1 MSAVSLDAAPHRL
14 RRRRPRWLLPLLGL
28 LALFALLEG
37 IGALLPGPSGPRSS
51 SYATA
56 TNGAAAYAELLQRTG
71 HPISRLRGRLDTT
84 PVDPSMTLV
93 VLDPDVIVAPEAEA
107 LKRFVTAGGR
117 LVVGARQP
125 GTWLGEVIDNPPK
138 WSDEGPR
145 TARPTGA
152 TSPAE
157 LPAVGTVRSA
167 GDGTWLNPGS
177 THPLLQGPG
186 GTLAVARRV
195 DSGKLFLLADPSP
208 LQNRL
213 LGEADDAALGAAL
226 AGERDRPVAFLES
239 VHGYGRGRGL
249 GALPEGWRWAL
260 AGLVLAALVWLASHA
275 RRLGPPELEG
285 RELPPA
291 RRVYIDAIAT
301 LLARTG
307 DLPRASAAVAGAA
320 RDRLLR
326 RAALP
331 ADAGDEAVLTA
342 AERLGLEPDE
352 ARALNGI
359 PTNEEE
365 ARAAGRALVLLE
377 RGRP

>member
-1 MSAVSLDAAPHRL
+1 MSAVSIDAATHRR

-28 LALFALLEG
+28 LGLVALLEG

-71 HPISRLRGRLDTT
+71 HSISRLRGRLDTT
-84 PVDPSMTLV
+84 PLDPSTTLV
-93 VLDPDVIVAPEAEA
+93 VLDPDVIVAPEAAA

-125 GTWLGEVIDNPPK
+125 GTWLGELVDHPPK
-138 WSDEGPR
+138 WSEEGPR
-145 TARPTGA
+145 TARPVA
-152 TSPAE
+152 ASSAE
-157 LPAVGTVRSA
+157 LPGVGAVRSV
-167 GDGTWLNPGS
+167 GDGAWLDAGS
-177 THPLLQGPG
+177 ARPLLGGPD
-186 GTLAVARRV
+186 GTLAVERTV
-195 DSGKLFLLADPSP
+195 GSGRLFLLADPSP

-213 LGEADDAALGAAL
+213 LGDADNAALGAAL
-226 AGERDRPVAFLES
+226 AGDRGRPVAFVES

-249 GALPEGWRWAL
+249 GALPDRWLWAL
-260 AGLVLAALVWLASHA
+260 AGLVLAALLWLAAHA

-301 LLARTG
+301 LLARAN
-307 DLPRASAAVAGAA
+307 DLPQASAAVAGAA

-331 ADAGDEAVLTA
+331 ADAGDQAVVTA
-342 AERLGLEPDE
+342 AERLGLTPSE
-352 ARALNGI
+352 AQALNGI
-359 PTNEEE
+359 PGNEEE
-365 ARAAGRALVLLE
+365 ARAAGRALALLE

>member
-1 MSAVSLDAAPHRL
+1 MSAVSLGAAPHRL
-14 RRRRPRWLLPLLGL
+14 RRRPRWLLPVLGL

-84 PVDPSMTLV
+84 PLDPSSTLV
-93 VLDPDVIVAPEAEA
+93 VLDPDVIVAPEAAA
-107 LKRFVTAGGR
+107 LKRFVTTGGR
-117 LVVGARQP
+117 LVVGAREP
-125 GTWLGEVIDNPPK
+125 GTWLREVIDDPPK

-152 TSPAE
+152 SSAE
-157 LPAVGTVRSA
+157 LPGVGAVRSA
-167 GDGTWLNPGS
+167 GDGAWLDAGS
-177 THPLLQGPG
+177 TRPLLEGPG
-186 GTLAVARRV
+186 GTLTVARTV
-195 DSGKLFLLADPSP
+195 GSGKLFLLADPSP

-226 AGERDRPVAFLES
+226 AGERGRPVAFVES

-249 GALPEGWRWAL
+249 GALPDRWLWAL

-291 RRVYIDAIAT
+291 RRAYIDAIAT

-307 DLPRASAAVAGAA
+307 DLPRSSAAVAGAA

-331 ADAGDEAVLTA
+331 TDAGDEAVVTA
-342 AERLGLEPDE
+342 AERLGLKPDE
-352 ARALNGI
+352 AQALNGI
-359 PTNEEE
+359 PSDEEE
-365 ARAAGRALVLLE
+365 ARAAGRALAHLE

>member
-1 MSAVSLDAAPHRL
+1 M
-14 RRRRPRWLLPLLGL
+14 GL

-84 PVDPSMTLV
+84 PVDSSTTLV

-117 LVVGARQP
+117 LVVGARDP
-125 GTWLGEVIDNPPK
+125 GTWLRELIDRPPK

-152 TSPAE
+152 SSAE
-157 LPAVGTVRSA
+157 FPGVGTVRSA
-167 GDGTWLNPGS
+167 GDGTWLGPGS

-186 GTLAVARRV
+186 GALAVARTV
-195 DSGKLFLLADPSP
+195 GSGKLFLFADPSP

-226 AGERDRPVAFLES
+226 AGEQGRPVAFLES

-249 GALPEGWRWAL
+249 GALPDSWRWAL

-275 RRLGPPELEG
+275 RRLGPPEREG

-307 DLPRASAAVAGAA
+307 DLPRASAAVAGVE

-326 RAALP
+326 RATLP

-342 AERLGLEPDE
+342 AERLGLAPDE

-365 ARAAGRALVLLE
+365 ARAAGRALALLE

>member
-1 MSAVSLDAAPHRL
+1 MSAVSLDAAPRRL
-14 RRRRPRWLLPLLGL
+14 RRRRPRWLPPLLGV

-56 TNGAAAYAELLQRTG
+56 TNGAAAYAELLQRTA

-84 PVDPSMTLV
+84 AVDSATTLV

-125 GTWLGEVIDNPPK
+125 GTWLGEVIDHPPK
-138 WSDEGPR
+138 WSEEGPR

-152 TSPAE
+152 SSAE
-157 LPAVGTVRSA
+157 LPGVGTVRSA
-167 GDGTWLNPGS
+167 GDGTWLGPGS
-177 THPLLQGPG
+177 THALLQGPG
-186 GTLAVARRV
+186 GALAVARTVGR
-195 DSGKLFLLADPSP
+195 GKLFLFADPSP

-213 LGEADDAALGAAL
+213 LGEADNAALGAAL
-226 AGERDRPVAFLES
+226 AGERGRPVAFLES

-249 GALPEGWRWAL
+249 GALPDSWRWAL

-326 RAALP
+326 RSVLP
-331 ADAGDEAVLTA
+331 ADAGDEAVLEA
-342 AERLGLEPDE
+342 AERLGLESDE

-365 ARAAGRALVLLE
+365 ARAAGRALALLE
-377 RGRP
+377 RGKP